1 MTPRRIRDT
10 IRDIRDTI
18 RDTEI
23 GQGWHRLVI
32 IAAVVALVTE
42 GVLGTIAMIHDF
54 GPELAAP
61 FDHIS
66 TGAPA
71 WVFAWEAL
79 QLLGAI
85 SLPFIAV
92 LVLRGSRPGLFAAL
106 TLQLAAIVV
115 SGYRMVDT
123 LPDTFSLIGVIAIT
137 TVLLA
142 TKSVRDWCL
151 GRSDPAFEHLIATPT
166 AGREVK
172 AHPATRYRRLRP
184 TDARN

>member
-1 MTPRRIRDT
+1 MTQRIRAL
-10 IRDIRDTI
+10 RDTV

-42 GVLGTIAMIHDF
+42 GVLGTIATIHDF
-54 GPELAAP
+54 GPELATP

-92 LVLRGSRPGLFAAL
+92 VVLRGSRPGLFAAL
-106 TLQLAAIVV
+106 TLQLVAIVV

-123 LPDTFSLIGVIAIT
+123 LPDTFWLIGVIAIT
-137 TVLLA
+137 TMLLA

-166 AGREVK
+166 AAREVK

-184 TDARN
+184 TDARH